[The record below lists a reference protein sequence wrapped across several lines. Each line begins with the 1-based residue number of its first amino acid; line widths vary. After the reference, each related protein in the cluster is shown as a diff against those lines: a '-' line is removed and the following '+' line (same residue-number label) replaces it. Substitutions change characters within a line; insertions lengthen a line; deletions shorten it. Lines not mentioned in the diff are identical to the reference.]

1 MTKLMPTYARLPITF
16 TKGEGAWLWDSNG
29 TRYLDAI
36 SGIAVC
42 NLGHA
47 HPAITQA
54 ICTQVAQLVHTS
66 NLYQI
71 EKQEQLGTALVEA
84 AGMDKAFFCNS
95 GTEANEAAIK
105 LARLHG
111 HKKGISL
118 PTIIVME
125 NSFHGR
131 TMAALTATGNEKIKE
146 GFGPMLDGFVRVPYN
161 DLAAV
166 QTVFANNPNIVA
178 VLVEPVQGE
187 GGVVPANI
195 DWLQGLRALCDQH
208 NAFLMMDEVQT
219 GLGRTGTLFAFQ
231 QFGIVPDVMTLAKAL
246 GNGMPIGAMLTKGEA
261 ATVFA
266 PGNHGTTFGGNP
278 LACAAALAVVN
289 TLAAHPEYI
298 SGATNMGNKLK
309 ADFSAALSDCS
320 GIKTIRG
327 LGLMIGIQLDRPCAE
342 LVKIAMEKHQLLINV
357 TRGDTVRLLPPLI
370 MTDDQAALLVAGVSD
385 IIREFLNTN
394 A

>member
-1 MTKLMPTYARLPITF
+1 MTNLMPTYARLPVTF
-16 TKGEGAWLWDSNG
+16 TKGDGAWLWDNKG
-29 TRYLDAI
+29 KRYLDAI

-54 ICTQVAQLVHTS
+54 ICSQAAQLVHTS

-105 LARLHG
+105 LARLYG
-111 HKKGISL
+111 HKKGIDL

-146 GFGPMLDGFVRVPYN
+146 GFGPMLEGFVRVPYN
-161 DLAAV
+161 DQAAL
-166 QTVFANNPNIVA
+166 QTVFDNNPNIVA

-187 GGVVPANI
+187 GGVVPADPLWCQLI
-195 DWLQGLRALCDQH
+195 RQRCQEHDA
-208 NAFLMMDEVQT
+208 LMMIDEVQT
-219 GLGRTGTLFAFQ
+219 GFGRTGKLFAFQ
-231 QFGIVPDVMTLAKAL
+231 HHDFVPDVVTLAKAL
-246 GNGMPIGAMLTKGEA
+246 GNGFPIGAMLTKGKA
-261 ATVFA
+261 AEVFA

-278 LACAAALAVVN
+278 LACSAGLAVIDVLN
-289 TLAAHPEYI
+289 KHPEYI
-298 SGATNMGNKLK
+298 SGATTMGESLK
-309 ADFSAALSDCS
+309 AAFTTALSDCS
-320 GIKTIRG
+320 GIKAIRG
-327 LGLMIGIQLDRPCAE
+327 LGLMVGIQLDRPCTE

-370 MTDDQAALLVAGVSD
+370 MTSDQAELLVAGVSD

>member
-1 MTKLMPTYARLPITF
+1 MSDLMPTYARLPVTF
-16 TKGEGAWLWDSNG
+16 VRGEGAWLWDENN

-47 HPAITQA
+47 HPAIAKA
-54 ICTQVAQLVHTS
+54 ICDQSTQLMHTS
-66 NLYQI
+66 NLYRI
-71 EKQEQLGTALVEA
+71 EKQEQLGSALVQA

-111 HKKGISL
+111 HRRGITL

-146 GFGPMLDGFVRVPYN
+146 GFGPLLEGFVRVPYN
-161 DLAAV
+161 DTAAIE
-166 QTVFANNPNIVA
+166 QVFATNPNIVA

-187 GGVVPANI
+187 GGVVKADPTWCARI
-195 DWLQGLRALCDQH
+195 RTLCQEH
-208 NAFLMMDEVQT
+208 NALMMIDEVQT
-219 GLGRTGTLFAFQ
+219 GMGRTGKLFAFQ
-231 QFGIVPDVMTLAKAL
+231 HHDFTPDVMTLAKGL
-246 GNGMPIGAMLTKGEA
+246 GNGFPIGAMLTKGQA
-261 ATVFA
+261 AQIFA

-278 LACAAALAVVN
+278 LACAAGLAVLN
-289 TLAAHPEYI
+289 EFAQHPEYI
-298 SGATNMGNKLK
+298 SGATTLGDAIRHQLAQQL
-309 ADFSAALSDCS
+309 ADVPN
-320 GIKTIRG
+320 IKVIRG

-342 LVKIAMEKHQLLINV
+342 LVKMALDKHHLLINV
-357 TRGDTVRLLPPLI
+357 TRGDTIRLLPPLI
-370 MTDDQAALLVAGVSD
+370 MNQAQAEQMVNGVCNV
-385 IIREFLNTN
+385 IRDFLNTQ